1 MQLVPWLASKALCSQ
16 KWNRSAW
23 YRLMMGQSYHF
34 ALGRRRQM
42 QLLIIWCCITRK
54 EWCFFFWKLLVK
66 PGRLLMQLWTLVR
79 RSGWQRRTLAP
90 LQQSAVKQ
98 LAVSI
103 LIIKVLL
110 QPISLG
116 HAHDPS
122 WVVLLL
128 MVSWLPVPCIH
139 ARRAFSFLYIP
150 V

>member
-1 MQLVPWLASKALCSQ
+1 MISINDGSKLPL
-16 KWNRSAW
+16 RS
-23 YRLMMGQSYHF
+23 GQEETN
-34 ALGRRRQM
+34 AAAD
-42 QLLIIWCCITRK
+42 IWCCITRK

-122 WVVLLL
+122 
-128 MVSWLPVPCIH
+128 
-139 ARRAFSFLYIP
+139 
-150 V
+150 